1 MAEDLIDVVDEV
13 APLNTDIPPAEGA
26 PTPGGHPRRTFRWV
40 YQRRFL
46 TAFAL
51 LGLVIVAA
59 GVLTV
64 VLLNRDRPAPF
75 SVFVP
80 VATDPVDRAQEIA
93 NHVQARYLADDGT
106 PLVTIQAG
114 ETDNPLL
121 PLAPTLVSVV
131 TSPSGETF
139 AFEAGDIL
147 FYKLC
152 PAGVPPC
159 TLDPSADRATLGPIY
174 ARQSLELALYGLKY
188 VTEAESVFV
197 LLPTGFEAAAK
208 AGDAPPRIALY
219 FRKSTLENKL
229 DRPFT
234 DTLPGLPPTPA
245 TLTPVI
251 VAQIDALTKG
261 TKHSLQTTTSED
273 KTSNLIVITPVP

>member
-13 APLNTDIPPAEGA
+13 VPVSAETPPPGDPSPPAS
-26 PTPGGHPRRTFRWV
+26 PRRTFGRV
-40 YQRRFL
+40 YQRRFV
-46 TAFAL
+46 AVFAL

-64 VLLNRDRPAPF
+64 VLLGKDRPKPF
-75 SVFVP
+75 SAFVP
-80 VATDPVDRAQEIA
+80 PSSDPVDRGQEIA

-114 ETDNPLL
+114 EADNPLL
-121 PLAPTLVSVV
+121 PFAPTLVSVV

-152 PAGVPPC
+152 PAGTPPC
-159 TLDPSADRATLGPIY
+159 TLDPAADRAVLGPIY

-188 VTEAESVFV
+188 VTEADSVVV
-197 LLPTGFEAAAK
+197 LLPTGFDAAAK
-208 AGDAPPRIALY
+208 AGDAPPRVAHY
-219 FRKSTLENKL
+219 FRKSALENKL
-229 DRPFT
+229 DRPLT
-234 DTLPGLPPTPA
+234 DTLTGPPPTPA
-245 TLTPVI
+245 TLSPAA

-261 TKHSLQTTTSED
+261 TKHTVVTTTAED
-273 KTSNLIVITPVP
+273 KTSTLVVMTPAP